1 MVQYVFWGIIF
12 AQNGK
17 KLLRNLNNS
26 PKTTGKKAQAIKLM
40 MPVSLHIKHYCR
52 TTKIFHNII
61 ITMRFKLVTSPVTS
75 KIT

>member
-40 MPVSLHIKHYCR
+40 MPVSLHIKYYYRIC
-52 TTKIFHNII
+52 
-61 ITMRFKLVTSPVTS
+61 
-75 KIT
+75 